1 MGHSRNRG
9 PVVRRASARCRPF
22 RGAPGEV
29 GREQA
34 VPFMKADPPCP
45 PTDPVKAD

>member
-9 PVVRRASARCRPF
+9 PVVRRASARCCPF
-22 RGAPGEV
+22 GGALGEV

-34 VPFMKADPPCP
+34 VLFMRADPP
-45 PTDPVKAD
+45 